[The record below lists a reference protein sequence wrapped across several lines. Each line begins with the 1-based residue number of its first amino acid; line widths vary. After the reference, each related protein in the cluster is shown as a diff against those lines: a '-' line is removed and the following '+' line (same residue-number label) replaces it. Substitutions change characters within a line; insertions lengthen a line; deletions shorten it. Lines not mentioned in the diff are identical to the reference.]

1 MLKRY
6 GTGIFAPRNPR
17 NIFFSHEEMVS
28 RDFYRPTTGCDN
40 ATTDD
45 DGPDGRW
52 PMVVP
57 HPLLIMLLLW
67 LLPLL
72 FQLSPQFTHQR
83 ITMSDAWETTTTSR
97 QRRDQRRRKD
107 REKGQSAAM
116 ESSPPPIDDADEA
129 NAIEADAVPK
139 PFVLLLAGLPGSG
152 KSTLSEQLMN
162 ANSKYVHVNQDIL
175 GSRPKCLTAARN
187 ALLAGKFP
195 IVDRCNFNAQQRRYF
210 IDLAK
215 ELGGCAVHC
224 VVLVH
229 VDRAQCL
236 YRCQQRRG
244 HPTLIPSEAAKVI
257 GFVNKDWRLPTER
270 EGIDRIWIVNNE
282 QQYQDVAAFYS

>member
-1 MLKRY
+1 M
-6 GTGIFAPRNPR
+6 ADA
-17 NIFFSHEEMVS
+17 V
-28 RDFYRPTTGCDN
+28 
-40 ATTDD
+40 
-45 DGPDGRW
+45 DGS
-52 PMVVP
+52 

-72 FQLSPQFTHQR
+72 FQLPPRFTHPR
-83 ITMSDAWETTTTSR
+83 NTMSDTWEPTTTSR
-97 QRRDQRRRKD
+97 QRRDQRRRKE
-107 REKGQSAAM
+107 REKGPAVKSQSAAM
-116 ESSPPPIDDADEA
+116 ESPPLDDMLSKLSISTPPATEAESADA
-129 NAIEADAVPK
+129 VDADAVPK

-152 KSTLSEQLMN
+152 KSTLSEQLVN

-175 GSRPKCLTAARN
+175 GSRPKCLTAART
-187 ALLAGKFP
+187 ALLAGKVP
-195 IVDRCNFNAQQRRYF
+195 IVDRCNFNAKQRRYF

-215 ELGGCAVHC
+215 EVGGCAVHC

-244 HPTLIPSEAAKVI
+244 HPTLPPSEAAKVI
-257 GFVNKDWRLPTER
+257 GFVKKDWRLPTEK